1 MRKNKRNLI
10 KALCIGLAGSMLI
23 APLASCRPT
32 VPDTEQTLEVFCW
45 KGGYGADWCEMLLD
59 AFEQQDWVK
68 EKYPQLKIV
77 YEANADRSA
86 VGTRLGAG
94 EGRNTI
100 DMVFSDGLDGVI
112 GVDNIGNEYSC
123 ELTDVVYNTMV
134 PGEDV
139 KVIDKLTDDYR
150 KAVMYYKY
158 GESAADQTLAF
169 KAYDFFWASGMMGMV
184 YNEELLSS
192 FGYATAPRTSDEFIE
207 ACAKISADTS
217 KEYGKKY
224 AIMWSGG
231 ADYSQYLY
239 DIWWGQYEGHENYYN
254 YWNGISFDG
263 EDYTEKS
270 SDIFKQIGRRE
281 SMATMI
287 DVFANTNG
295 YCYDKGASADYKA
308 AQRYY
313 ILGEGVF
320 MFNGDWFAKEN
331 EALLEKSQYTFKMM
345 KTPIISS
352 IIDKTPTINSEEALR
367 EVVSKID
374 AGYATAAEAGLSGV
388 SETDYA
394 KIIEARSITY
404 SLGPG
409 CKTCIPNYAK
419 GKEIAFDFLRF
430 MATDKAQE
438 IYAEATH
445 GASLPFKYD
454 LKNNMTLYNSLSDL
468 QKSRYEMFYESVHGS
483 KVLPYGAN
491 YPLAKFG
498 GLSQWTTFGLNGLI
512 MSAAMNG
519 TKTGDASAQAIYDRD
534 VDYWTNNNSQKW
546 YECLRLAGLNN

>member
-1 MRKNKRNLI
+1 M
-10 KALCIGLAGSMLI
+10 
-23 APLASCRPT
+23 
-32 VPDTEQTLEVFCW
+32 
-45 KGGYGADWCEMLLD
+45 
-59 AFEQQDWVK
+59 
-68 EKYPQLKIV
+68 
-77 YEANADRSA
+77 
-86 VGTRLGAG
+86 
-94 EGRNTI
+94 
-100 DMVFSDGLDGVI
+100 
-112 GVDNIGNEYSC
+112 
-123 ELTDVVYNTMV
+123 
-134 PGEDV
+134 
-139 KVIDKLTDDYR
+139 
-150 KAVMYYKY
+150 
-158 GESAADQTLAF
+158 
-169 KAYDFFWASGMMGMV
+169 
-184 YNEELLSS
+184 
-192 FGYATAPRTSDEFIE
+192 
-207 ACAKISADTS
+207 
-217 KEYGKKY
+217 
-224 AIMWSGG
+224 
-231 ADYSQYLY
+231 
-239 DIWWGQYEGHENYYN
+239 
-254 YWNGISFDG
+254 
-263 EDYTEKS
+263 
-270 SDIFKQIGRRE
+270 
-281 SMATMI
+281 
-287 DVFANTNG
+287 
-295 YCYDKGASADYKA
+295 
-308 AQRYY
+308 
-313 ILGEGVF
+313 
-320 MFNGDWFAKEN
+320 
-331 EALLEKSQYTFKMM
+331 EKSQYTFKMM

-374 AGYATAAEAGLSGV
+374 AGYATAAEAGLSGI